1 MSSSQGGSV
10 GSSVGQIAR
19 GYTFDPDSIRD
30 SSDWT
35 KRLKEGIIY
44 QEYTPTTNLSDP
56 VYLVRGN
63 QFRLSYLF
71 GGFKCPTSPA
81 CTAGAFNGSVPIPA
95 SGLPT

>member
-10 GSSVGQIAR
+10 GSSIGQVAA

-35 KRLKEGIIY
+35 KRLKERLIY
-44 QEYTPTTNLSDP
+44 EEYKTTTNLSDP
-56 VYLVRGN
+56 LYLVRGN

-71 GGFKCPTSPA
+71 GRFKCDSTP
-81 CTAGAFNGSVPIPA
+81 CVGGAMNGIVPIPA
-95 SGLPT
+95 SGLPN

>member
-10 GSSVGQIAR
+10 EQIAR
-19 GYTFDPDSIRD
+19 GYAFDPDSIRD

-35 KRLKEGIIY
+35 RRLKERIIY
-44 QEYTPTTNLSDP
+44 NEYTPTTSLSDP
-56 VYLVRGN
+56 LHLVRGN

-71 GGFKCPTSPA
+71 GRFKCASGPA
-81 CTAGAFNGSVPIPA
+81 CRGGAFNGIVPIPA